1 VTELILGMCSSNSSA
16 DMEAYASVGDVGFE
30 LFMFIGLE
38 EISSS
43 KKLPLSDM
51 ERVVSLFVVVVVV
64 VVGWRII
71 DLDAWCTWNATEVD
85 RMLKVMHNFEID
97 DNIVVDDGKI
107 IEWMNELCL
116 LYDGRF

>member
-1 VTELILGMCSSNSSA
+1 MTELILGMCSSNSSA

-38 EISSS
+38 ISSS

-51 ERVVSLFVVVVVV
+51 ERVVSLCVVVV
-64 VVGWRII
+64 VVGWRIM

-85 RMLKVMHNFEID
+85 RMLKVI
-97 DNIVVDDGKI
+97 
-107 IEWMNELCL
+107 
-116 LYDGRF
+116 